1 MLYLFTLLATILFFT
16 KCNNNA
22 NENKKTLKPLVKELL
37 EKYNFNQYNWI
48 KNLKINKDLDGIMIG
63 SDVAYVQF
71 ADDKD
76 VELYMETEDPQ
87 IIRLNTNDASKVIEM
102 INNLIK
108 NDNNISTY
116 AKKNLVKLI
125 GKIEKYRDYYFLN
138 KYLKYKQKYLTISKK

>member
-1 MLYLFTLLATILFFT
+1 MLYLFALLATILFFT
-16 KCNNNA
+16 QCNNNTD
-22 NENKKTLKPLVKELL
+22 KKKSLKPLVKELL
-37 EKYNFNQYNWI
+37 EKHNFNQYNWI
-48 KNLKINKDLDGIMIG
+48 KNIKINKDLDGIMIG

-87 IIRLNTNDASKVIEM
+87 IVRLNTNDAVKVIEM

-116 AKKNLVKLI
+116 TKKNLVKLI

-138 KYLKYKQKYLTISKK
+138 KYLKYKQKYLTIARK